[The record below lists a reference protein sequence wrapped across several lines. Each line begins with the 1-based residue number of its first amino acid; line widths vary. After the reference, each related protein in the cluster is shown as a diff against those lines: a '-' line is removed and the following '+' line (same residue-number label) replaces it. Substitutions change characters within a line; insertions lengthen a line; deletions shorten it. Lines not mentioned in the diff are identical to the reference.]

1 MGEVRRDAYFPN
13 GVPNLISP
21 PKSPHRRATKGTEF
35 PWRWIGSTTP
45 ANLDVIWGMS
55 VKWFVRFCA
64 Q

>member
-1 MGEVRRDAYFPN
+1 MGEVRRDGGILCQM

-21 PKSPHRRATKGTEF
+21 PKSPQRRATKGTEF

-55 VKWFVRFCA
+55 A
-64 Q
+64 